1 MWPPATFKEKEKK
14 NRTKRNLW
22 LFDSPPIRTCCIYPE
37 TWNVSD
43 NSVCIFHLVQCQV
56 HGWDLKE
63 GYGFLDSLHVD
74 IYIYIYISTDWVKYS
89 KAYYYFCWA
98 CYSYENNYILLN
110 ASYLIHA
117 PDINLL
123 GLVLLIFRR
132 AIHGDLSSKL
142 HLWPAT
148 LAVTCV
154 LLNLLHANMSVRS
167 LVIN

>member
-22 LFDSPPIRTCCIYPE
+22 LFDSPPIRTCCIHAE

-74 IYIYIYISTDWVKYS
+74 IPGNYIYIYQLTEWNIPKHITIFVELVTVMRINTFK
-89 KAYYYFCWA
+89 C
-98 CYSYENNYILLN
+98 LLSN
-110 ASYLIHA
+110 TRPRH
-117 PDINLL
+117 LL
-123 GLVLLIFRR
+123 GLVLLIFHR

-142 HLWPAT
+142 HLRPAT

-154 LLNLLHANMSVRS
+154 LLNLLHANMSVWS